1 MSTWA
6 IPLAVGAAAAWALGM
21 TAAKPALRSWDG
33 LSYLLGRWVLVA
45 LLALLYAGVSGQLVF
60 PGWRPAAMAA
70 LAGVLDASVGGILYV
85 TALQRTSAYR
95 ATTLSNTAPF
105 WGVLA
110 SVAFLG
116 DPLRW
121 GVFVAAGLVVG
132 GAWFLTE
139 RDAAS
144 GRPSDP
150 AGTLFALATGVLW
163 GFAETVP
170 SKLAL
175 DGGLSPATL
184 LFVFAVS
191 GALGVLAMMPLLRR
205 RIPRRTERRG
215 LSFVVLSAV
224 GGAFLG
230 WILWLVA
237 LTQAPASI
245 LSPVRGATMAF
256 AFAYSV
262 VFLRERPT
270 RRAILGLAFAVAGV
284 FLVVFVV

>member
-21 TAAKPALRSWDG
+21 TAAKPALRTWDG
-33 LSYLLGRWVLVA
+33 LSYLTARWLLVGVLAAV
-45 LLALLYAGVSGQLVF
+45 YAAVSGQLAV
-60 PGWRPAAMAA
+60 PGWRAAGWAA
-70 LAGVLDASVGGILYV
+70 FAGVLDAAAGGILYV
-85 TALQRTSAYR
+85 TALSRTSAYR

-116 DPLRW
+116 EPLRG
-121 GVFVAAGLVVG
+121 GVVAAAGLVVL

-139 RDAAS
+139 KNASS
-144 GRPSDP
+144 GRPADSL
-150 AGTLFALATGVLW
+150 GTALALATGVLW

-175 DGGLSPATL
+175 EGGLSPATL
-184 LFVFAVS
+184 LLLFA
-191 GALGVLAMMPLLRR
+191 AAGVLSLIALSPLLRR
-205 RIPRRTERRG
+205 RVPRRVDASG
-215 LSFVVLSAV
+215 LRFVVLSAA

-230 WILWLVA
+230 WILWLVG
-237 LTQAPASI
+237 LTLGPASV
-245 LSPVRGATMAF
+245 LSPIRGATMVF

-262 VFLRERPT
+262 IFLRERPS
-270 RRAILGLAFAVAGV
+270 RRALFGAAFALAGV
-284 FLVVFVV
+284 LLVVLAV